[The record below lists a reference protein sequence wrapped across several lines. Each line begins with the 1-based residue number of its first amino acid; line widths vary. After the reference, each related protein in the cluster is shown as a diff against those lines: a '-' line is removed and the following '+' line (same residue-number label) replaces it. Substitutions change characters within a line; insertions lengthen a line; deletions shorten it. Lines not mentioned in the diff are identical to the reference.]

1 MKFDHPI
8 WDRLTKESKEFIKLA
23 LEKDYTKRP
32 NALQLLD
39 HEWIRKQVKYPQI
52 EEGEMV
58 DIVSNLKEFT
68 VFIKILTI

>member
-68 VFIKILTI
+68 VIIMILTI

>member
-8 WDRLTKESKEFIKLA
+8 WDRLTKESKDFIKLA

-32 NALQLLD
+32 SALQLLD

-68 VFIKILTI
+68 VR